1 MLRRLRREDVPKSV
15 CNALARGDDPGH
27 PREAGPRASCWRAA
41 RGRLVAMPLVYKV
54 TYPNG
59 KIYVGQDRT
68 DTLNYFGSASSSLIE
83 RDFTE
88 AERRD
93 FTIRKQVLWQDP
105 AATPAEV
112 TAVELRFILGLRAN
126 EPEVGYNQWPGRR
139 RRKLAVDSC

>member
-1 MLRRLRREDVPKSV
+1 LARRAWQAGCHAAGLQGDVPKWE
-15 CNALARGDDPGH
+15 NLR
-27 PREAGPRASCWRAA
+27 
-41 RGRLVAMPLVYKV
+41 
-54 TYPNG
+54 
-59 KIYVGQDRT
+59 GQDRT
-68 DTLNYFGSASSSLIE
+68 DTLNYFGSASSRLIE

-88 AERRD
+88 EERRD

-105 AATPAEV
+105 VATPAEV

>member
-1 MLRRLRREDVPKSV
+1 MPFAWQSRSV
-15 CNALARGDDPGH
+15 
-27 PREAGPRASCWRAA
+27 
-41 RGRLVAMPLVYKV
+41 PLVYKI

-68 DTLNYFGSASSSLIE
+68 DTLNYFGSASSALIE

-88 AERRD
+88 EQRRD

-112 TAVELRFILGLRAN
+112 TAVELRFIRELKAN
-126 EPEVGYNQWPGRR
+126 DPAVGYNQWPGRR
-139 RRKLAVDSC
+139 LRESPPLTG